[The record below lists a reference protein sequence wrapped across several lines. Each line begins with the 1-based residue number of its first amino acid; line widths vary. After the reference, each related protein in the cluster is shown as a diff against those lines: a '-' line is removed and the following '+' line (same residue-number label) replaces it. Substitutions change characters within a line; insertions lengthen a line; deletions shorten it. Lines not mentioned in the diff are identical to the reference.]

1 MPITLAELAL
11 RVEAT
16 LDGDGAV
23 QVSHVATLESAG
35 PGAIVFLANRRYREQ
50 LAATRASAVI
60 VAPAAS
66 WAPARRSDRE
76 RDV

>member
-11 RVEAT
+11 RIGAT

-35 PGAIVFLANRRYREQ
+35 PGAIPGA
-50 LAATRASAVI
+50 
-60 VAPAAS
+60 
-66 WAPARRSDRE
+66 
-76 RDV
+76 DVR

>member
-11 RVEAT
+11 RVGAT

-23 QVSHVATLESAG
+23 AVSHVATLESAG
-35 PGAIVFLANRRYREQ
+35 PGAIVFLANRKYREL

-60 VAPAAS
+60 VTPAG
-66 WAPARRSDRE
+66 ARPGRARAMAAL
-76 RDV
+76 